1 MCSSDLKGSVTQI
14 ADLKSKL
21 TAAENSKK
29 MYEEELKDLR
39 AQQAAVVEDD
49 LVVPMASMAMADT
62 VDSKEK
68 IMRLEIENKTL
79 LEKLEDLQK
88 VETSSA
94 AVVQQSALRS
104 EFNILQDEVSKLKEE
119 LVKKEAEKVKISSD
133 RDKLEAYTKRTLAK
147 FQEKYLV
154 ALQECKAK
162 LKEKQD
168 KIEILENRSTA
179 EKTAQKREERLL
191 SSTVYELGLAIMQ
204 NRLKER

>member
-1 MCSSDLKGSVTQI
+1 
-14 ADLKSKL
+14 
-21 TAAENSKK
+21 
-29 MYEEELKDLR
+29 
-39 AQQAAVVEDD
+39 
-49 LVVPMASMAMADT
+49 
-62 VDSKEK
+62 
-68 IMRLEIENKTL
+68 MRLEIENKTL

-104 EFNILQDEVSKLKEE
+104 EVNILQDEVSKLKEE